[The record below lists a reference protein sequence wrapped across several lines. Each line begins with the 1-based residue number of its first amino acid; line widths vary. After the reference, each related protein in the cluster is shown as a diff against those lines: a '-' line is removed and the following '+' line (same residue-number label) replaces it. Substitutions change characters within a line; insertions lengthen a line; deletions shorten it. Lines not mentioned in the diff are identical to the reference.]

1 MPCGLAVLS
10 IKQHLKKKRFRRVNS
25 ARISRSSQNWVNGRH
40 ETQDETQ
47 QCVIWLGTLG
57 QANAWVF
64 MHCGSF
70 VFVVSLFQS
79 LFFVVSW
86 LSLCFDLITMWL
98 KFVRCSFHRHRHVSC
113 ARWVTLFDL
122 FVYFTSHLFHILHP
136 PALLAAFHLLLRW
149 CRDNHAH
156 VRRGVGSRGQDKL
169 LHRSWTQR
177 LLYHGGLCRVHPG
190 VHDWATVPDFDN
202 DDITIGQSL
211 LDATMTSPSV
221 SRSLMR
227 AEDEPIILKENV
239 CRLVCR
245 RWSVMTERRNP
256 LIAVTQVTGKVAKFR
271 DITLKAN
278 RSGLSWTHNGS
289 KSSLIVK
296 RIQQKEFQADCD
308 RRSLQKMNETMESKQ
323 ELHRAQAEERRRR
336 DQQLLHKQ
344 KLKHNWVLREAHD
357 EKRSVFYLW

>member
-211 LDATMTSPSV
+211 LDACRRRADHSEGECLSSCLSSLVSHDRTEKPVDCRDASHGQGCEIQRHYFKSEQIRTLLDPQWEQILADCQADSTERISSWLWPKKSSENEWNDGVEARTSSCSSRRTTPTRSTTSP
-221 SRSLMR
+221 
-227 AEDEPIILKENV
+227 
-239 CRLVCR
+239 
-245 RWSVMTERRNP
+245 
-256 LIAVTQVTGKVAKFR
+256 
-271 DITLKAN
+271 
-278 RSGLSWTHNGS
+278 
-289 KSSLIVK
+289 
-296 RIQQKEFQADCD
+296 
-308 RRSLQKMNETMESKQ
+308 
-323 ELHRAQAEERRRR
+323 
-336 DQQLLHKQ
+336 
-344 KLKHNWVLREAHD
+344 
-357 EKRSVFYLW
+357 